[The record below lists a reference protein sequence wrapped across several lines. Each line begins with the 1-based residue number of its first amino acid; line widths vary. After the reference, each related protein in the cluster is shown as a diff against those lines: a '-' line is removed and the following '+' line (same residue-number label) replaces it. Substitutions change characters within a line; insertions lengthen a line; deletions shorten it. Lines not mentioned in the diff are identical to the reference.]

1 MRSHHAG
8 EAKEPESRTL
18 ARTGRTTGEVLKPD
32 EGRIPPQGGWREE
45 LVSPIAGLS
54 PWQLFF
60 RSFRKDRVALAGLAF
75 IAVLIVVALGAP
87 LIANLVVHHG
97 PNDLY
102 IRQTISENGLPSG
115 PSTRFWFGAD
125 TTGRDVFVRVLYGAR
140 TSLIVAVVATGTSV
154 ILGIAVGLTAG
165 FSGGVVDSA
174 LSRLTDFVLALPA
187 LLLSLGLVSV
197 CGLRQQG
204 CLFGLIRPG
213 MMLVSVVIALF
224 SWPYLA
230 RIVRGQ
236 VLSLRQREFVEAA
249 VALGASP
256 SRIAVRE
263 ILPNIVGPII
273 VYTTLLIP
281 NNILFEASLSFL
293 GLGVPPSTPSWGQML
308 SQASSIFTVAWWMM
322 LFPGLFLFLTTYAF
336 NIVGDG
342 LRDALSGER

>member
-1 MRSHHAG
+1 MDEAFRPG
-8 EAKEPESRTL
+8 EDGPPHRGDGTEDVTSR
-18 ARTGRTTGEVLKPD
+18 V
-32 EGRIPPQGGWREE
+32 
-45 LVSPIAGLS
+45 AGLT
-54 PWQLFF
+54 PWQIFF
-60 RSFRKDRVALAGLAF
+60 RSFRKDRLALAGVAF

-87 LIANLVVHHG
+87 LIARFVVHHG

-102 IRQTISENGLPSG
+102 IQQTISENGLPSG

-140 TSLIVAVVATGTSV
+140 TSLIVAFAATGASV
-154 ILGIAVGLTAG
+154 ILGIVVGLTAG
-165 FSGGVVDSA
+165 FSGGIADSV
-174 LSRLTDFVLALPA
+174 LSRFTDFVLALPA

-197 CGLRQQG
+197 CGLRQEG
-204 CLFGLIRPG
+204 CLFGLVRPG
-213 MMLVSVVIALF
+213 MMLVSLVIALF

-249 VALGASP
+249 VALGARP
-256 SRIAVRE
+256 SRIAFRE
-263 ILPNIVGPII
+263 VLPNVVGPII

-322 LFPGLFLFLTTYAF
+322 LFPGLFLFLTTFAF

-342 LRDALSGER
+342 MQDALSGGR